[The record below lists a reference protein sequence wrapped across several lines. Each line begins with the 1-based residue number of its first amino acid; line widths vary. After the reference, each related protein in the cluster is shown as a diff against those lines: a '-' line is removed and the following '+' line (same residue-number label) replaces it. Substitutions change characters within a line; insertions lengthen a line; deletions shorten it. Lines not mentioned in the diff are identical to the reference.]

1 MSADAVSPQPPAQ
14 LIADRAYTELRE
26 RIVTLRLPPGTTL
39 REEALMAELGLGR
52 TPLRDALKRLSLE
65 NLVTVE
71 PRRATTVTH
80 VDAADIV
87 HISEVRAELEAQAA
101 ELAAMRLDEATRA
114 EGTAILAQLEELERR
129 LDSDAL
135 MHLDERIH
143 RLVWRASRNPY
154 LTANARAL
162 LHAVAAHLVRRH
174 RPRARARRA
183 GARPGAAA
191 ACGARPRRRARA
203 QAHARARA
211 RVPARGPG
219 RVQPRLSA
227 RVRRCAPRPRAR
239 ARARAIAV
247 SRILNFCTLP
257 VTVIGNSSTN
267 MHVARHLEVGE
278 AALAELAD
286 RRRRRASRPRAAAP
300 TRTAP
305 RRSAR
310 RGRR

>member
-1 MSADAVSPQPPAQ
+1 MGAHVGRRRLPASPAQ

-65 NLVTVE
+65 NLVVVE

-80 VDAADIV
+80 VDAADII

-154 LTANARAL
+154 LTATLERYFTL
-162 LHAVAAHLVRRH
+162 SLRICVRRH

-191 ACGARPRRRARA
+191 ACGCSPTTARSRAGSCASTCSSSSARSWPRTAAAERPRQALRTAAARSS
-203 QAHARARA
+203 
-211 RVPARGPG
+211 P
-219 RVQPRLSA
+219 S
-227 RVRRCAPRPRAR
+227 C
-239 ARARAIAV
+239 AIASLAHLELLHLAGDRHRELV
-247 SRILNFCTLP
+247 DE
-257 VTVIGNSSTN
+257 
-267 MHVARHLEVGE
+267 HDVARDLEVGE
-278 AALAELAD
+278 AA
-286 RRRRRASRPRAAAP
+286 
-300 TRTAP
+300 
-305 RRSAR
+305 
-310 RGRR
+310 RGRTSRTSSPSSVAPSRSRTHAHSSSP